1 MSLVHELVS
10 KHLPVRRRVGS
21 KGWITCNA
29 VCCHHR
35 GHRQDH
41 RSRGNFLFTPEGLI
55 VYNCYNC
62 GFKTRF
68 DGSKLSRNFEDLM
81 DWLGVSLEDIKKI
94 KLELMNSRLN
104 GDQQASNDLAPII
117 INNDFKETPLPAGA
131 VPIESLITEEELP
144 DDFMEALGYL
154 GTRGSAVMNGWN
166 YHWSPNNK
174 LDMNKRIIIPFYHR
188 SKVVGWTARY
198 IGTPPSDIPRYYN
211 SDVQTGYLFN
221 CDVLYKHSRSF
232 VTVHEGP
239 FDAISIDGVATLGSE
254 LSREQTAWLNNCEME
269 KIVVP
274 DRQLK
279 NQGLIDAALANGWS
293 VAFPDWEEDIKDS
306 ADATKRYGRL
316 FTLSTIM
323 RSHTKNELEIGIK
336 RRMFK

>member
-1 MSLVHELVS
+1 MALVHELVS
-10 KHLPVRRRVGS
+10 KHLPIRRRVGS

-35 GHRQDH
+35 GHRQDN
-41 RSRGNFLFTPEGLI
+41 RSRGNFLFTPEGMI

-62 GFKTRF
+62 GFRTRF
-68 DGSKLSRNFEDLM
+68 DGSKLSRNFEGLM
-81 DWLGVSLEDIKKI
+81 DWLGVPMEDIKKV
-94 KLELMNSRLN
+94 KLELMHSRLD
-104 GDQQASNDLAPII
+104 GEQCLTGSTPLIVAS
-117 INNDFKETPLPAGA
+117 DFKEVQLPTGA
-131 VPIESLITEEELP
+131 VPLESLITEDDLP
-144 DDFMEALGYL
+144 DDFMDVLTYL

-166 YHWSPNNK
+166 YHWSPSTK
-174 LDMNKRIIIPFYHR
+174 WDMNKRIIIPFYYR
-188 SKVVGWTARY
+188 NKIVGWTARY
-198 IGTPPSDIPRYYN
+198 AGTPPGETPRYYN

-221 CDVLYKHSRSF
+221 CDVLYKHTRSF

-254 LSREQTAWLNNCEME
+254 LSREQIAWLNNCDMQ

-279 NQGLIDAALANGWS
+279 NQGLIDSALANGWS
-293 VAFPDWEEDIKDS
+293 VSFPEWEEDIKDS
-306 ADATKRYGRL
+306 ADATKRYGKL